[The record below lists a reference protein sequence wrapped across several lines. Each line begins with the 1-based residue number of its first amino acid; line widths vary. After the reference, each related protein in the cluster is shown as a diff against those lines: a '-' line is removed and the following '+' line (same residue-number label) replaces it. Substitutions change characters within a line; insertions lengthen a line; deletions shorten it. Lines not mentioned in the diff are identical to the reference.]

1 MANEESSIIEL
12 NVGGTYY
19 TTSKATLCSQESML
33 KSLFRF
39 PLVYDQQKRLFIDRD
54 GQHFRYILNFLRDNY
69 IDIPTDPIVQNE
81 LLREAQYYC
90 LDNLVRFLTIE
101 MNSINSTGEFTY
113 VGEWISP
120 KRGFTYNFKITLK
133 IKGDYKEETQTVP
146 IEGCILWSLEKAPEN
161 SHIIH
166 RLGDYGREFVEG
178 TFQRDKRQ
186 MEFQGVRKDVSAE
199 GLIALDQ
206 YRITLSED
214 GQSFEGVTLG
224 HDGLWANIMQGRTE
238 EAIRR
243 QAIQEQIELYHQN
256 SKQLSNC

>member
-1 MANEESSIIEL
+1 MMANEESSIIEL

-19 TTSKATLCSQESML
+19 TTSKGTLCSQESML
-33 KSLFRF
+33 KCLFHF
-39 PLVYDQQKRLFIDRD
+39 PLVYDQQKRVFIDRD

-90 LDNLVRFLTIE
+90 LDNLVQFLKMG
-101 MNSINSTGEFTY
+101 MNVLNSTNEFKY
-113 VGEWISP
+113 VGEWTNP
-120 KRGFTYNFKITLK
+120 KHGYTYNFKITLK
-133 IKGDYKEETQTVP
+133 IIGDHKEEIQTVP
-146 IEGCILWSLEKAPEN
+146 IEGCILWSLEKAPES
-161 SHIIH
+161 SHILH
-166 RLGDYGREFVEG
+166 RLGDHGREFVEG

-224 HDGLWANIMQGRTE
+224 NDGLWATIMRGKTE
-238 EAIRR
+238 EAMRR
-243 QAIQEQIELYHQN
+243 EAIEEKIKLYHQN
-256 SKQLSNC
+256 NKQ